1 MEEHKY
7 RDQLIR
13 VMATPTPGTQYW
25 VARADV
31 RYNDRKALRFF
42 PLEGPRDKFT
52 SKDAAEQNI
61 LAEAKKLI
69 DSLL

>member
-1 MEEHKY
+1 MGAYGPHRSGLQSAAIEPGINME
-7 RDQLIR
+7 
-13 VMATPTPGTQYW
+13 